1 MYNKKKKIKHKTL
14 KIFFLLIGTI
24 VTAVFLE
31 AGILYLVNSQNVYKT
46 SKVLLDQTI
55 EIVEKNKQ
63 SEVRTVVADI
73 PVYKGI
79 ALYVADK
86 ETGRIYG
93 ATDVSKI
100 GVNKLAI
107 ENPVGIMSSR
117 WRKPDQIIEP
127 WQFGH
132 EASKKTCLWLK
143 NLPLLTPTNIVGKG
157 EIYVSKSGNKFPKWF
172 TDIFFSGVSPEERRK
187 LRSKTFPGIAD
198 AMADQWGGR
207 IIAA

>member
-1 MYNKKKKIKHKTL
+1 M
-14 KIFFLLIGTI
+14 
-24 VTAVFLE
+24 TAVFLE

-143 NLPLLTPTNIVGKG
+143 NLSLLISTNIVGKG
-157 EIYVSKSGNKFPKWF
+157 EIYTAKSGNKSPKWF
-172 TDIFFSGVSPEERRK
+172 TDIFFSGVSAEERRK

-198 AMADQWGGR
+198 AMALQWGGKM
-207 IIAA
+207 AA